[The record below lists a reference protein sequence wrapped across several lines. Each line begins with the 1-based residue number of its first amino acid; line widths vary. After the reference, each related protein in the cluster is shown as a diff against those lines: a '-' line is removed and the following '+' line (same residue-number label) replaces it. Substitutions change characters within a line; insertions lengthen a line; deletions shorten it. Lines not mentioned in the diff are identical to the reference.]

1 VTLVT
6 TKVDAKLESPAIVLI
21 PECAA
26 IHRHAI
32 GSARGRAGFPV
43 DFRYPSGGFRSLP
56 EPDHACLHAQI
67 SEWNEESR

>member
-1 VTLVT
+1 MTLVT
-6 TKVDAKLESPAIVLI
+6 TKADAKPESPAIALI

-32 GSARGRAGFPV
+32 RSTGGHAGFPD
-43 DFRYPSGGFRSLP
+43 DFRYPSWGFRSLP